1 MPRAVTSSARSSAPP
16 PDRLDA
22 VFHALSDRTRRAL
35 LARLAAG
42 PAMISELAAPF
53 AMSFVAVSKHVRVL
67 ERARLVERTV
77 TGRVHRCRLD
87 AAPLEAAERWLD
99 EYRSFWESALDALAD
114 YVESNDRKRAR
125 KRRT

>member
-1 MPRAVTSSARSSAPP
+1 MPRPAPSSPP
-16 PDRLDA
+16 PDHLDA

-42 PAMISELAAPF
+42 PAMITDLAKPF
-53 AMSFVAVSKHVRVL
+53 PMSFVAVSKHVRVL

-87 AAPLEAAERWLD
+87 AGPLAAAEHWLD
-99 EYRSFWESALDALAD
+99 EYRPFWESTLDALAD
-114 YVESNDRKRAR
+114 YVESGGDRKRLP
-125 KRRT
+125 RRRG